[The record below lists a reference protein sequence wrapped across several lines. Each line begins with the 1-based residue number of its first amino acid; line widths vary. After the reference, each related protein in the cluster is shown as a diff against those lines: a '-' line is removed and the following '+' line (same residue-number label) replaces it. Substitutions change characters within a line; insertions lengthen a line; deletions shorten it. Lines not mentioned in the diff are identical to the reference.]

1 MVKFQLCL
9 MDRETVL
16 WPRYK
21 EKIELSLQLNFY
33 TLDAPE
39 SSFYNFILIIWFLL
53 LFNVNE
59 FDKGNLCFMYQ
70 E

>member
-21 EKIELSLQLNFY
+21 EKTELPSQLNFY
-33 TLDAPE
+33 TSDAPD
-39 SSFYNFILIIWFLL
+39 SSFYNFMLIIWF
-53 LFNVNE
+53 
-59 FDKGNLCFMYQ
+59 
-70 E
+70 